1 LRVIAQIIVAALD
14 IKGGS
19 FMRRYFVLAVA
30 GSLVFLT
37 PSMARADAQAAQGY
51 LKEAQDLIERHEL
64 EDAASKLE
72 LAEAELDD
80 ATPAEQAPLKA
91 AIDEAKQKI
100 VQATAAAD
108 KPKYQRKLN
117 NAMSEAEQ
125 SIGNLAT
132 WRGAEDRVNEVL
144 NDEAAKAA
152 LGPELEA
159 AAKKFA
165 TFKRLNARKASVQID
180 AQVDQNLK
188 DAEARWADS
197 KAKLTDPN
205 TSSYAKDSEIED
217 ANRNIQEA
225 RKQLD
230 TLDKEDAR
238 LKEFTARVDK
248 IAAEFTQIALAGRV
262 KEVADTLHR
271 KVDNYKDDWD
281 GYEKETAGPTWEQYR
296 GQTGEKMSAFLAP
309 RTREFITRMDELLK
323 NLANDEDYKSV
334 QSDPGIKSIVDDV
347 KAKRD
352 AAYAKMVKFVGAVVD
367 GALKSQAKENS
378 AVDRLK
384 DDVRV
389 AIGETSPE
397 AAAFKTSLDQKLAG
411 NTAATTGAEDAKAK
425 LIVMLQGRATLAW
438 PKLKEGISATTDY
451 DMSRPD
457 KFKGKNISFT
467 SDNLMGY
474 RFKPGGDFYFATTL
488 SGIPVA
494 GRIDPMLMK
503 QITATETAIGRSLG
517 DDDSDGRWEIIATVT
532 DRKAKLMARRVVE
545 GTAKVANSVDVNV
558 KAEYAEPVDAIV
570 IDIIAA
576 KMGPFAGAKDRAV
589 LKEDGTFGK

>member
-1 LRVIAQIIVAALD
+1 
-14 IKGGS
+14 
-19 FMRRYFVLAVA
+19 MRQFFVLAVA

-51 LKEAQDLIERHEL
+51 LKEAQELIDRHEL

-100 VQATAAAD
+100 AQATAAAD
-108 KPKYQRKLN
+108 KPKYERKLT

-132 WRGAEDRVNEVL
+132 WPGAEDRVNEVL
-144 NDEAAKAA
+144 NDEAAKVA
-152 LGPELEA
+152 LGPELDA

-165 TFKRLNARKASVQID
+165 TFKRLHVRKASVQIE
-180 AQVDQNLK
+180 AEVDSNLK
-188 DAEARWADS
+188 NWETEWAES

-205 TSSYAKDSEIED
+205 TSSSAMDSEIES
-217 ANRNIQEA
+217 AERNLTRA
-225 RKQLD
+225 RKEVGR
-230 TLDKEDAR
+230 LDKEDAR
-238 LKEFTARVDK
+238 LKEFTARLDK
-248 IAAEFTQIALAGRV
+248 MAAEFTQLALAGRV

-271 KVDNYKDDWD
+271 KVDLYKDDWG
-281 GYEKETAGPTWEQYR
+281 GYEKETAGPTWEQFR
-296 GQTGEKMSAFLAP
+296 GLNSEEMSAFLAP
-309 RTREFITRMDELLK
+309 RTRVFITRMNGLLT
-323 NLANDEDYKSV
+323 NLEDDEDYKSV

-347 KAKRD
+347 KTKRD
-352 AAYAKMVKFVGAVVD
+352 AAYAKMVKFIGPVVD
-367 GALKSQAKENS
+367 GALKSTAKENNV
-378 AVDRLK
+378 VDRLK
-384 DDVRV
+384 DDVRL
-389 AIGETSPE
+389 AIGEKSPE
-397 AAAFKTSLDQKLAG
+397 GAAFKTSLEQKLAG

-438 PKLKEGISATTDY
+438 PKLKEGISTTTDY
-451 DMSRPD
+451 DMSKPD

-488 SGIPVA
+488 GGFPVA

-545 GTAKVANSVDVNV
+545 GTAKVNNGADVNV